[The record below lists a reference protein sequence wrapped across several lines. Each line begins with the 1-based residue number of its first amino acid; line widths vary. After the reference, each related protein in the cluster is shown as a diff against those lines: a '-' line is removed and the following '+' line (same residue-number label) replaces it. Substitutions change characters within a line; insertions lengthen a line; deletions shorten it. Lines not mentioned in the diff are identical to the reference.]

1 MHIDKLITVKE
12 IIRKSFLLLCAGS
25 VLVGNLTGCQPAF
38 QYPGADTFTLEA
50 AVKNTSISENDP
62 IEIDCKLRN
71 QSQKDYNISHS
82 SEVIT
87 YQFEDKEEV
96 VHAIEVEKQFQKNNT
111 ISRQITLDP
120 LPAGAYQI
128 IIKAK
133 FYLKP
138 TKSASESR
146 EYTYNKTLRFHVV
159 D

>member
-1 MHIDKLITVKE
+1 M
-12 IIRKSFLLLCAGS
+12 
-25 VLVGNLTGCQPAF
+25 
-38 QYPGADTFTLEA
+38 
-50 AVKNTSISENDP
+50 
-62 IEIDCKLRN
+62 
-71 QSQKDYNISHS
+71 
-82 SEVIT
+82 IT

-146 EYTYNKTLRFHVV
+146 EYTYNKTLRLHVV